1 MISLKHKRGIAL
13 QIFLAVLTTATV
25 WAADPDPRLVGT
37 QWLKNNLSRP
47 DIRIVD
53 VRNSVTDYWQGHI
66 PGAVYMHPEVMR
78 LADHGVPVKLMPP
91 EALVVM
97 LGNMGVDSQT
107 MVVVYTE
114 KGDFKGPYLVWAL
127 DYLGHGRVAV
137 MEGGF
142 AKWQKE
148 QMPVSQ
154 DYPRI
159 EPKTYPLPQ
168 SLRSEVRASLDEVKQ
183 VVAAGGALILD
194 VRPVELYT
202 GEKGFWKRKGHIK
215 GSLSRFWG
223 EDLTEEGLWK
233 DRAELQAAYAKLG
246 VTPDRTVITTCGQGQ
261 MSAHTYFTLKYLLG
275 YPNVKN
281 YDGSFNEWSNI
292 ENLPVGTGRGGH

>member
-1 MISLKHKRGIAL
+1 MTGPKKSLR
-13 QIFLAVLTTATV
+13 AVVLLVLLVLVAAPAR
-25 WAADPDPRLVGT
+25 AADQKAKLVST
-37 QWLKNNLSRP
+37 EWLQKNLSRP
-47 DIRIVD
+47 DIRILD
-53 VRNSVTDYWQGHI
+53 VRNSVADYWQSHI
-66 PGAVYMHPEVMR
+66 PGAVYMNPEVMR
-78 LADHGVPVKLMPP
+78 LADRGVPVMLMPP

-97 LGNMGVDSQT
+97 LGEMGIEPQT
-107 MVVVYTE
+107 MVLVYTE

-127 DYLGHGRVAV
+127 DYLGHEQVAV

-148 QMPVSQ
+148 GLPVSQ
-154 DYPRI
+154 DYPKI
-159 EPKTYPLPQ
+159 AAKKYPLPQ
-168 SLRSEVRASLDEVKQ
+168 KLRREVRASLDEVRN
-183 VVAAGGALILD
+183 VVASGGAVILD

-202 GEKGFWKRKGHIK
+202 GEKGAWKRRGHIK

-223 EDLTEEGLWK
+223 EDLTTEGMWK
-233 DRAELQAAYAKLG
+233 DTSDLKAAYEKLG
-246 VTPDRTVITTCGQGQ
+246 VTPDKQIITSCGQGQ

-292 ENLPVGTGRGGH
+292 QELPVGTGMTP